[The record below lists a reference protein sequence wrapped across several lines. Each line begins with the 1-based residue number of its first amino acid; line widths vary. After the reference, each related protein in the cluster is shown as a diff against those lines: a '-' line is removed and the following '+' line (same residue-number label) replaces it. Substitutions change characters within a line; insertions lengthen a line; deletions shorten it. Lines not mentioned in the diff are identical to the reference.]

1 MIARRC
7 TIAATA
13 LLLGACAAG
22 PNYTRPSVDV
32 PGAYKQLPDTWRPA
46 EPRDQI
52 NRGRW
57 WEIYGDPELNTL
69 ADRAIA
75 ANHDLRVAAAQ
86 YRQASAMLR
95 ASRSG
100 LYPVAEAGVSWDRGR
115 GSTTLGSRASSS
127 GGVASQRSLSLDASW
142 EADLWGRVR
151 RTVESAE
158 AYAEA
163 IGADLESVRLSLVA
177 QLAQSYFQLRAA
189 DTQKALFDDT
199 VAAYERSLEL
209 VRNRYAVGVASKAE
223 VAQART
229 QLMSAQAQ
237 AIDIDL
243 QRTQLEHAIAV
254 LVGEAPANFSL
265 PRSAFA
271 ASVPA
276 VPVGVPS
283 ELLERRP
290 DVAAAERRVAA
301 ANAQIGIARAAR
313 FPSLVLTASGG
324 FESASFATWLTTPSR
339 FWALGAAAVQTL
351 FDGGLRGAQ
360 VEQAEAGFEAA
371 AEQYRQIVLNGF
383 REVED
388 ALAAVRLLEREAA
401 VQSEAVAAAR
411 ESVRLTEN
419 AYRAG
424 TVSFQNVINVQ
435 TAALANERAAND
447 IQARHLVAS
456 TQLIRVLGGGWD
468 GLQSAR

>member
-1 MIARRC
+1 MIVRHG
-7 TIAATA
+7 IMAATA
-13 LLLGACAAG
+13 LLLGACAVG
-22 PNYTRPSVDV
+22 PDYTRPSMDV
-32 PGAYKQLPDTWRPA
+32 PAGYKQLPDAWRPA
-46 EPRDQI
+46 QPRDHFS
-52 NRGRW
+52 RGRW
-57 WEIYGDPELNTL
+57 WEIYGDAELNAL
-69 ADRAIA
+69 AERAIA

-86 YRQASAMLR
+86 YRQASAVLR
-95 ASRSG
+95 AARSAQ
-100 LYPVAEAGVSWDRGR
+100 YPLVDSGVSWDRGR
-115 GSTTLGSRASSS
+115 SSSTLGSRASSS
-127 GGVASQRSLSLDASW
+127 GGVTSQRSLSIDASW

-158 AYAEA
+158 ASADA
-163 IGADLESVRLSLVA
+163 RGVDLESVRLTLVA

-189 DTQKALFDDT
+189 DTQKALFDGT

-209 VRNRYAVGVASKAE
+209 VRNRYAVGVASKAD

-229 QLMSAQAQ
+229 QLKSAQAQ

-243 QRTQLEHAIAV
+243 QRSQLEHAIAV
-254 LVGEAPANFSL
+254 LAGEAPAVFRL
-265 PRSAFA
+265 PPATLA
-271 ASVPA
+271 ASVPV
-276 VPVGVPS
+276 VPVGMPS
-283 ELLERRP
+283 VLLERRP

-301 ANAQIGIARAAR
+301 ANAQIGVARAAW

-324 FESASFATWLTTPSR
+324 FGSASFAAWLTAPSR

-360 VEQAEAGFEAA
+360 VEQAEAGLDAA
-371 AEQYRQIVLNGF
+371 AEQYRQTVLDGF

-388 ALAAVRLLEREAA
+388 ALAAVGLLEREAA

-435 TAALANERAAND
+435 TAALANERTAND
-447 IQARHLVAS
+447 IHARHLVAS
-456 TQLIRVLGGGWD
+456 VQLIRALGGGWE
-468 GLQSAR
+468 GLQVVR